1 MRSPNCKPPEMGQ
14 RWLIVLFLL
23 SVLSACAPVQA
34 PVQPW
39 ERGRLALTRMS
50 LEGDALMQA
59 MDEHVYS
66 SKEAASGGIEA
77 AGGGCGCN

>member
-1 MRSPNCKPPEMGQ
+1 MRLSGSKNLDG
-14 RWLIVLFLL
+14 LL
-23 SVLSACAPVQA
+23 GTIGSMLLAGMITACA

-39 ERGRLALTRMS
+39 ERGRLAQPGMALTPDP
-50 LEGDALMQA
+50 LLAA
-59 MDEHVYS
+59 MNEHVYA

>member
-1 MRSPNCKPPEMGQ
+1 MRSWNCRLPERVISG
-14 RWLIVLFLL
+14 WLGLALL
-23 SVLSACAPVQA
+23 CLLSACA

-39 ERGRLALTRMS
+39 ERGRLAQERMS
-50 LEGDALMQA
+50 LEGDPLLQA

>member
-1 MRSPNCKPPEMGQ
+1 MRLLNCNHPEAIRRMVVS
-14 RWLIVLFLL
+14 LALL
-23 SVLSACAPVQA
+23 GLLVACA

-50 LEGDALMQA
+50 LEGDPLLEA